1 MKIRIQGDSVRFRLS
16 QTEVT
21 ELVNQGETWSKCQFP
36 TGELIYGLVTS
47 EDKAMTCFFDNGK
60 MTAKIPILLLHS
72 WDSDDRVGFEAQAD
86 GLFILVEKDWQC
98 LKPRANEDETNLYVN
113 PQAL

>member
-21 ELVNQGETWSKCQFP
+21 ELVHQGETLSKCQFP
-36 TGELIYGLVTS
+36 MGELIYGLITS
-47 EDKAMTCFFDNGK
+47 EDKSMTCLFESGK
-60 MTAKIPILLLHS
+60 ITAKIPRSLLHM
-72 WDSDDRVGFEAQAD
+72 WDTDNLVGFDAQAD

-113 PQAL
+113 PQTL